1 MITAFKLLL
10 IVIHTFIC
18 SLLAMIF
25 SLIDRSH
32 TLYFK
37 LSKYFSGGIL
47 WISRIKLEVTG
58 LENIDKEKTYVFVSN
73 HSSQYDIV
81 TLQKV
86 IPNRMAMI
94 FKKELAKIPVF
105 GWQLKMGPYVMVDRQ
120 NFEKAMQSIEEAK
133 EKMKKQNISIVVFA
147 EGTRSKTGE
156 IQPFKRGAF
165 RLATQVGYPII
176 PTTIAGSN
184 KIMPKGTYRLRRG
197 TIKVHFDQPIQS
209 EGIKTRQEEID
220 IMNKVREI
228 ILSNHKK
235 LGDIL
240 EHNS

>member
-1 MITAFKLLL
+1 MITTLKLFL

-18 SLLAMIF
+18 SIFAMIF
-25 SLIDRSH
+25 AIIDRSH
-32 TLYFK
+32 SLYFK

-47 WISRIKLEVTG
+47 WISGIKLDIKG
-58 LENIDKEKTYVFVSN
+58 LENFEKDKTYVFVSN
-73 HSSQYDIV
+73 HASQYDIV

-94 FKKELAKIPVF
+94 FKKELAKIPFF
-105 GWQLKMGPYVMVDRQ
+105 GWQLAMGPYVMIDRD
-120 NFEKAMQSIEEAK
+120 NYEKAMQSIEEAK

-176 PTTIAGSN
+176 PTTIVGSN
-184 KIMPKGTYRLRRG
+184 KIMPKGTYKLRRG
-197 TIKVHFDQPIQS
+197 TIKVHFDKPIHS
-209 EGIKTRQEEID
+209 EGIKTRQEEIVLMNRVRD
-220 IMNKVREI
+220 IVV
-228 ILSNHKK
+228 SNH
-235 LGDIL
+235 
-240 EHNS
+240 N

>member
-1 MITAFKLLL
+1 MITALKLFL

-18 SLLAMIF
+18 SIFAMIF
-25 SLIDRSH
+25 AVIDRSY
-32 TLYFK
+32 TVYFK
-37 LSKYFSGGIL
+37 ISKIFSGGVL
-47 WISRIKLEVTG
+47 LISGIKLEVTG
-58 LENIDKEKTYVFVSN
+58 LENIDKDKTYVFVSN

-81 TLQKV
+81 VLQKT

-94 FKKELAKIPVF
+94 FKKELAKIPFF
-105 GWQLKMGPYVMVDRQ
+105 GWQLAMGPYVMIDR
-120 NFEKAMQSIEEAK
+120 NSYEKAMRSIEEAK

-176 PTTIAGSN
+176 PTTVSGSN
-184 KIMPKGTYRLRRG
+184 KIMPKGTYKLKSG
-197 TIKVHFDQPIQS
+197 TIKVHFDKPIQS

-220 IMNKVREI
+220 LMNRVRDI
-228 ILSNHKK
+228 VVNNH
-235 LGDIL
+235 LT
-240 EHNS
+240 

>member
-1 MITAFKLLL
+1 MITTVKLFL

-18 SLLAMIF
+18 SILAMIF

-47 WISRIKLEVTG
+47 WISGIKLDITG
-58 LENIDKEKTYVFVSN
+58 LENIDKDKTYVFVSN

-81 TLQKV
+81 VLQKT

-94 FKKELAKIPVF
+94 FKKELAKIPFF
-105 GWQLKMGPYVMVDRQ
+105 GWQLALGPYVMIDRE
-120 NFEKAMQSIEEAK
+120 NYEKALQSIDEAK
-133 EKMKKQNISIVVFA
+133 LKMQKHNISIVVFA
-147 EGTRSKTGE
+147 EGSRSKTGE

-176 PTTIAGSN
+176 PTTIVGSN
-184 KIMPKGTYRLRRG
+184 KIMPKGTYKLRPG
-197 TIKVHFDQPIQS
+197 TIKIHFDKPIQS

-220 IMNKVREI
+220 LMNKVREVI
-228 ILSNHKK
+228 VQNHK
-235 LGDIL
+235 
-240 EHNS
+240 

>member
-1 MITAFKLLL
+1 MITALKLFL

-18 SLLAMIF
+18 SVFAMIF
-25 SLIDRSH
+25 AVVDRSY
-32 TLYFK
+32 TVYFK
-37 LSKYFSGGIL
+37 ISKIFSGGIL
-47 WISRIKLEVTG
+47 LISGIKLEVTG
-58 LENIDKEKTYVFVSN
+58 LENIDKDKTYVFVSN

-81 TLQKV
+81 VLQKI

-94 FKKELAKIPVF
+94 FKKELAKIPFF
-105 GWQLKMGPYVMVDRQ
+105 GWQLAMGPYVMIDRE
-120 NFEKAMQSIEEAK
+120 NYEKAMKSIEEAK
-133 EKMKKQNISIVVFA
+133 EKMKNKNISIVVFA

-176 PTTIAGSN
+176 PTTVIGSN
-184 KIMPKGTYRLRRG
+184 KIMPKGTYKLRRG

-220 IMNKVREI
+220 LMNHVRDI
-228 ILSNHKK
+228 VVNNH
-235 LGDIL
+235 L
-240 EHNS
+240 N

>member
-1 MITAFKLLL
+1 MITALKLFL

-18 SLLAMIF
+18 SVFAMIF
-25 SLIDRSH
+25 AVIDRSY
-32 TLYFK
+32 TVYFK
-37 LSKYFSGGIL
+37 ISKIFSGGVL
-47 WISRIKLEVTG
+47 LISGIKLEVTG
-58 LENIDKEKTYVFVSN
+58 LENIDKDKTYVFVSN
-73 HSSQYDIV
+73 HASQYDIV
-81 TLQKV
+81 VLQKT

-94 FKKELAKIPVF
+94 FKKELAKIPFF
-105 GWQLKMGPYVMVDRQ
+105 GWQLAMGPYVMIDRE
-120 NFEKAMQSIEEAK
+120 NYEKAMKSIEEAK

-176 PTTIAGSN
+176 PTTVIGSN
-184 KIMPKGTYRLRRG
+184 KIMPKGTYKLRRG

-220 IMNKVREI
+220 LMNRVRDI
-228 ILSNHKK
+228 IVNNH
-235 LGDIL
+235 L
-240 EHNS
+240 N

>member
-1 MITAFKLLL
+1 
-10 IVIHTFIC
+10 
-18 SLLAMIF
+18 MIF

-47 WISRIKLEVTG
+47 WLSGIKLKITG
-58 LENIDKEKTYVFVSN
+58 LENFDKNKTYVFVSN

-81 TLQKV
+81 VLQKI

-94 FKKELAKIPVF
+94 FKKELAKIPFF
-105 GWQLKMGPYVMVDRQ
+105 GWQLAMGPYVMIDRE
-120 NFEKAMQSIEEAK
+120 NYENALKSIGEAK
-133 EKMKKQNISIVVFA
+133 EKMQKQNISIVVFA

-156 IQPFKRGAF
+156 IQLFKRGAF

-176 PTTIAGSN
+176 PVTIVGSN

-197 TIKVHFDQPIQS
+197 TIKVHFDKPILAN
-209 EGIKTRQEEID
+209 GLKTRQEEID
-220 IMNKVREI
+220 LMNRVREI
-228 ILSNHKK
+228 I
-235 LGDIL
+235 I
-240 EHNS
+240 HNQS

>member
-1 MITAFKLLL
+1 MITALKLFL

-18 SLLAMIF
+18 SVFAMIF
-25 SLIDRSH
+25 AVIDRSYIV
-32 TLYFK
+32 YFK
-37 LSKYFSGGIL
+37 ISKIFSGGVL
-47 WISRIKLEVTG
+47 LISGIKLEVTG
-58 LENIDKEKTYVFVSN
+58 LENIDKDKTYVFVSN

-81 TLQKV
+81 VLQKI

-94 FKKELAKIPVF
+94 FKKELAKIPFF
-105 GWQLKMGPYVMVDRQ
+105 GWQLAMGPYVMIDRE
-120 NFEKAMQSIEEAK
+120 NYEKAMKSIEEAK

-176 PTTIAGSN
+176 PTTVIGSN
-184 KIMPKGTYRLRRG
+184 KIMPKGTYKLRRG

-220 IMNKVREI
+220 LMNRVRDI
-228 ILSNHKK
+228 IVNNH
-235 LGDIL
+235 L
-240 EHNS
+240 N

>member
-1 MITAFKLLL
+1 MITALKLFL

-18 SLLAMIF
+18 SVFAMLF
-25 SLIDRSH
+25 ALIDRSY

-37 LSKYFSGGIL
+37 ISKIFSGGIL
-47 WISRIKLEVTG
+47 WISGIKLEVTG
-58 LENIDKEKTYVFVSN
+58 LENIDKDKTYVFVSN

-81 TLQKV
+81 VLQKT

-94 FKKELAKIPVF
+94 FKKELAKIPFF
-105 GWQLKMGPYVMVDRQ
+105 GWQLAMGPYVMIDRE
-120 NFEKAMQSIEEAK
+120 NYEKAMRSIEEAK

-176 PTTIAGSN
+176 PTTVVGSN
-184 KIMPKGTYRLRRG
+184 KIMPKGTYKLRRG
-197 TIKVHFDQPIQS
+197 TIKVHFDKPIQS

-220 IMNKVREI
+220 LMNHVRDI
-228 ILSNHKK
+228 VVSNH
-235 LGDIL
+235 L
-240 EHNS
+240 N